1 MRAFST
7 SELEAF
13 LGISKGDILDLDALP
28 EHLRAL
34 EDSLVAADYLFAR
47 VDSVQLDTL
56 KRGRLSLSV
65 YTSLGPLA
73 RVKEVQW
80 QGDSLL
86 ISPKVARD
94 ARIQRGAVF
103 RWASLRLDIAA
114 ILDDMNDHGWPFA
127 RVTVLDIV
135 PRTHDM
141 AEVDVLL
148 RIQKGPQ
155 AKVNFLQFEG
165 NKLTKPQVLERET
178 RLRLDEV
185 YSESR
190 ALRARRYLQKL
201 PFLRAVY
208 APEIVFDETGRTG
221 LAYTVVEAPST
232 NIDLVAGYL
241 PEREEGEKG
250 TLTGLVDINLLNLF
264 GTGRRALIHWDQP
277 DRSVQTIQLEYEE
290 PWVAKMPLALA
301 LGFRQRI
308 EDTVFVKRELSMR
321 ATAILTET
329 VDLWGRA
336 LFEEV
341 IPDSVSR
348 VILGLPAT
356 TTRGLEVGFVW
367 DTRDWPLNPRSGA
380 MFSTF
385 GGVGWRRTS
394 EVSSLDKVNHYRQ
407 NSAGLDAEVAL
418 EVFPRWI
425 ADIAC
430 HGRMLE
436 SDEPE
441 ILLPDLYRLGG
452 ARSLRGYREEQFL
465 GSRIGW
471 VNSELRYW
479 VGPRSRFFG
488 FVDGGAFFRE
498 RWEGESLRRIQGFKV
513 GVGVGLRV
521 GTPMGIWGFDYA
533 LGEGDRLLSGKVH
546 LSLRGEF

>member
-1 MRAFST
+1 MH
-7 SELEAF
+7 
-13 LGISKGDILDLDALP
+13 DAP
-28 EHLRAL
+28 
-34 EDSLVAADYLFAR
+34 
-47 VDSVQLDTL
+47 
-56 KRGRLSLSV
+56 
-65 YTSLGPLA
+65 
-73 RVKEVQW
+73 
-80 QGDSLL
+80 
-86 ISPKVARD
+86 
-94 ARIQRGAVF
+94 
-103 RWASLRLDIAA
+103 
-114 ILDDMNDHGWPFA
+114 
-127 RVTVLDIV
+127 
-135 PRTHDM
+135 
-141 AEVDVLL
+141 EVDVLL

-155 AKVNFLQFEG
+155 AKVNFLRFEG
-165 NKLTKPQVLERET
+165 NKLTKSQVLERQT
-178 RLRLDEV
+178 RLRLDEI

-201 PFLRAVY
+201 PFLQSVH
-208 APEIVFDETGRTG
+208 APDIVFDELGRTG

-232 NIDLVAGYL
+232 HIDLVAGYL
-241 PEREEGEKG
+241 PERTEGEKG
-250 TLTGLVDINLLNLF
+250 TVTGLVDVNLLNLF

-277 DRSVQTIQLEYEE
+277 DRAVQTIQLEYEE

-301 LGFRQRI
+301 LGFKQRI

-321 ATAILTET
+321 ATATLTET

-356 TTRGLEVGFVW
+356 RTRGLEVGFVW

-380 MFSTF
+380 LFSTY

-394 EVSSLDKVNHYRQ
+394 GISSPDKESHYRQ
-407 NSAGLDAEVAL
+407 NSAGLDAEVAM
-418 EVFPRWI
+418 EVFPRWV
-425 ADIAC
+425 ADIAF
-430 HGRMLE
+430 HGKMLE

-441 ILLPDLYRLGG
+441 ILRPDLYRLGG

-479 VGPRSRFFG
+479 LGPRSRIFG

-498 RWEGESLRRIQGFKV
+498 RWEGERNRRIQGYKI